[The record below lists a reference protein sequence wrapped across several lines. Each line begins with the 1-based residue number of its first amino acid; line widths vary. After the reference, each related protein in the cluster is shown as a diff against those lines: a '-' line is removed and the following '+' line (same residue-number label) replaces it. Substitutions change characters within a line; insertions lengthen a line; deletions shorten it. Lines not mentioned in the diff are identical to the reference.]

1 MDLASKLNIEYK
13 GMFVF
18 ALFYLVAG
26 VINIVILGVYGLGLF
41 HVALVAVLSL
51 VTAFGLYRLQSWSL
65 WLVIALFFIAT
76 TYGAL
81 MINVSA
87 ASYAATANLSSLLA
101 VVVWLA
107 YLILTLIA
115 TLYIAAKRRNLR

>member
-1 MDLASKLNIEYK
+1 MDLASKLSIEYK
-13 GMFVF
+13 GMFAF

-76 TYGAL
+76 TYGVF

-87 ASYAATANLSSLLA
+87 ASYAATASLSSLLA
-101 VVVWLA
+101 IVVWLA

-115 TLYIAAKRRNLR
+115 TLYIAAKRRILR

>member
-101 VVVWLA
+101 IVVWLA

>member
-76 TYGAL
+76 TYSVF
-81 MINVSA
+81 MINVSS
-87 ASYAATANLSSLLA
+87 ASYAANASLSSLLA

-107 YLILTLIA
+107 YLLLTLIA